1 MIKVAKS
8 IMSEGLSAGGA
19 EIKVPKAE
27 KQKAAITVPRTKER
41 LIIPPPNKIMP
52 AKILRGVTERP
63 NRTEATIS
71 PKMMAQREIGEDT
84 NLSKVFILVSQGAM
98 TGVMAET
105 AKKRAIPSKPGIK
118 KLKDTF
124 LLKEKEI
131 NRKAGISKPWI
142 ITGPL
147 K

>member
-1 MIKVAKS
+1 MAKS
-8 IMSEGLSAGGA
+8 IMSEGLSAGRA

-27 KQKAAITVPRTKER
+27 KQKAAIMVPRTKGK
-41 LIIPPPNKIMP
+41 LIISPPNKITL
-52 AKILRGVTERP
+52 AKIIKKVIKRP

-71 PKMMAQREIGEDT
+71 PKMMAQREMGEDT
-84 NLSKVFILVSQGAM
+84 NLSNVFILVSQGAI
-98 TGVMAET
+98 TGVIAET
-105 AKKRAIPSKPGIK
+105 AKKRAIPSRPGIRK
-118 KLKDTF
+118 FKDIF

-131 NRKAGISKPWI
+131 NKKAGISNPWI